1 MSFFSSQKVSVRE
14 KEKRIAESH
23 IVQPYV
29 LPSSSGPS
37 SRRLKEAWDKQGSD
51 FWVIFSEH
59 SRGAPSI
66 WRRRI
71 VKSQGEDSEIF
82 KKVHVHGAGNNEK
95 TIEQNKSKNNNKNK
109 VKTYIHLL
117 RWNKILA
124 DISDYTTFGLLMSY
138 VHS

>member
-1 MSFFSSQKVSVRE
+1 MSFFSSQKVSVRK

-71 VKSQGEDSEIF
+71 VKSQVEIQKF
-82 KKVHVHGAGNNEK
+82 LKKFMCMGQETMK
-95 TIEQNKSKNNNKNK
+95 K
-109 VKTYIHLL
+109 L
-117 RWNKILA
+117 
-124 DISDYTTFGLLMSY
+124 
-138 VHS
+138 